1 MDKIHQQCHR
11 TVTEV
16 SCGNIYVTCVPR
28 WLKYS
33 TPKCSSHES
42 FRKKVFSYTRM
53 QTTLDFSC
61 SGLLQV
67 WFGFSSLT
75 TTWRQNPK
83 QAHFFHLDYM
93 LPLPL
98 VTQKNW
104 FMFFF
109 FLVSSRISQQRSV
122 SGLAL
127 LCVRNVRSSQDL
139 AALWDY
145 SAEQEKHERVS
156 FLSEPRE
163 AFHPRMSNKHPPCLS
178 VSRVWFPCVVP
189 FSSVSQRFLCC
200 CFVAL

>member
-1 MDKIHQQCHR
+1 MWL
-11 TVTEV
+11 V
-16 SCGNIYVTCVPR
+16 SRVGWNIQPR
-28 WLKYS
+28 NVHLMNHSERRCSLILVCRRHS
-33 TPKCSSHES
+33 TS
-42 FRKKVFSYTRM
+42 RV
-53 QTTLDFSC
+53 LDFCRFDSASLLWQQHEGKIQNKHIFSIWITCFLFLKWPRKTDSC
-61 SGLLQV
+61 
-67 WFGFSSLT
+67 
-75 TTWRQNPK
+75 
-83 QAHFFHLDYM
+83 
-93 LPLPL
+93 
-98 VTQKNW
+98 
-104 FMFFF
+104 FFF

-156 FLSEPRE
+156 LLSEPRE